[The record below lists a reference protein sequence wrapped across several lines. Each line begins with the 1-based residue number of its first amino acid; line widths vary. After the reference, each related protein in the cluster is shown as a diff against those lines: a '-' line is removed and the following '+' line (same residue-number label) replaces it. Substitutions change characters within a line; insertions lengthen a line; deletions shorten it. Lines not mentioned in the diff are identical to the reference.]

1 MIELRNVSFEY
12 QDGTQALEDVTVDFP
27 DDQIFAVLGESG
39 SGKTTLLNCIARF
52 LRPQSGDIRLN
63 GQSIFEM
70 TEKSFRQNIGVVF
83 QKLFLFPHLT
93 ILENLTLA
101 PRRVQHLEARD
112 IEQRARGMLERLGIS
127 DLSESYPSQV
137 SGGQAQRAA
146 IARGL
151 MLRPQH
157 MLLDEPTSSLDA
169 GTTENFAAW
178 LRELHENTNF
188 IIVTHD
194 LPFAT
199 QVARNGIY
207 MQRGKVTHT
216 GAIQDILAALDAQK
230 TADDNTEPQG
240 MPSNP

>member
-1 MIELRNVSFEY
+1 MIELRNVSFRY
-12 QDGTQALEDVTVDFP
+12 HDGTQALEDVTVTFP
-27 DDQIFAVLGESG
+27 DDRIFAVLGESG

-52 LRPQSGDIRLN
+52 LKPLSGDIRLN
-63 GQSIFEM
+63 DQSIFEM
-70 TEKSFRQNIGVVF
+70 TEKNFRQNIGVVF

-101 PRRVQHLEARD
+101 SREVQHLEPK
-112 IEQRARGMLERLGIS
+112 EVKQRAHQMLDRLGIS
-127 DLSESYPSQV
+127 ELSDNYPSQV

-178 LRELHENTNF
+178 LRELHENTTF

-194 LPFAT
+194 VPFAK
-199 QVARNGIY
+199 QVARDGIF
-207 MQRGKVTHT
+207 MRSGKVEHT
-216 GAIQDILAALDAQK
+216 GTIQDILAALNVQRNADVSIK
-230 TADDNTEPQG
+230 TQG
-240 MPSNP
+240 TP

>member
-1 MIELRNVSFEY
+1 MIELRHVSFQY
-12 QDGTQALEDVTVDFP
+12 HDGTRALDDVTVNCP
-27 DDQIFAVLGESG
+27 DDRIFAVLGESG

-52 LRPQSGDIRLN
+52 LKPQSGDIRLN
-63 GQSIFEM
+63 DQSIFEM
-70 TEKSFRQNIGVVF
+70 TEKTLRQNIGVVF

-101 PRRVQHLEARD
+101 PHEVQHLEPNEVR
-112 IEQRARGMLERLGIS
+112 QRAHEMLERLGIS
-127 DLSESYPSQV
+127 DLAENYPSQV

-178 LRELHENTNF
+178 LRELHEETNF

-194 LPFAT
+194 VPFAR
-199 QVARNGIY
+199 QVARDGIY
-207 MQRGKVTHT
+207 MRQGKVVHT
-216 GAIQDILAALDAQK
+216 GTIEDILAALHASDS
-230 TADDNTEPQG
+230 TE
-240 MPSNP
+240 S